1 GVLTGGV
8 PVRQGEVIPPHP
20 PAVTARASAAAARAR
35 RPRGRRTTVIG
46 TPPTSPSAPHWGAH
60 TGHDKRDRADR
71 GGPTDRIGAQEQAG
85 RRGRSAACRPHP
97 PGVPVPCP
105 MRPFVVRPPSVCSG
119 PAAESAQPDRLRR
132 GEGFAQ
138 MCQLPRRAAQSVA
151 RDCARCE
158 RGPLLAVGMT
168 DRPSC
173 AASAKPCRLPG
184 PTGPPHRIHDTERQ
198 GVQVKRRLAVAGLSL
213 VVAMGT
219 VALPAVTTAR
229 TAADRGTTAA
239 AADPK
244 LVDRAVA
251 AADKVTS
258 SGFDALAKG
267 PDERYDRTMVTPW
280 GKGLYSIAYERT
292 YRGLPV
298 VGGDAVVLA
307 DGDGDVRAAS
317 DVRIPVGTEAKVKAA
332 SAARTSRAKLKK
344 TEGT

>member
-1 GVLTGGV
+1 
-8 PVRQGEVIPPHP
+8 
-20 PAVTARASAAAARAR
+20 
-35 RPRGRRTTVIG
+35 
-46 TPPTSPSAPHWGAH
+46 
-60 TGHDKRDRADR
+60 
-71 GGPTDRIGAQEQAG
+71 
-85 RRGRSAACRPHP
+85 
-97 PGVPVPCP
+97 
-105 MRPFVVRPPSVCSG
+105 M
-119 PAAESAQPDRLRR
+119 
-132 GEGFAQ
+132 
-138 MCQLPRRAAQSVA
+138 
-151 RDCARCE
+151 
-158 RGPLLAVGMT
+158 
-168 DRPSC
+168 
-173 AASAKPCRLPG
+173 
-184 PTGPPHRIHDTERQ
+184 
-198 GVQVKRRLAVAGLSL
+198 KRRLAVAGLSL

-229 TAADRGTTAA
+229 TAAGRGTTAA

-244 LVDRAVA
+244 PVDRAVA

-317 DVRIPVGTEAKVKAA
+317 DVRIPVGTEARVKAA

-344 TEGT
+344 TEGTEPQRLVVSVRGDKARLAWETVVTGTTKDKRPNRLHVFVDARTGKVIDSYDDVRAGSGHSEWNGPNPLSIDTMAPTPVTASRPVRPATTPPSPGSASRTRARSSTAACC

>member
-1 GVLTGGV
+1 
-8 PVRQGEVIPPHP
+8 
-20 PAVTARASAAAARAR
+20 
-35 RPRGRRTTVIG
+35 
-46 TPPTSPSAPHWGAH
+46 
-60 TGHDKRDRADR
+60 
-71 GGPTDRIGAQEQAG
+71 
-85 RRGRSAACRPHP
+85 
-97 PGVPVPCP
+97 
-105 MRPFVVRPPSVCSG
+105 M
-119 PAAESAQPDRLRR
+119 
-132 GEGFAQ
+132 
-138 MCQLPRRAAQSVA
+138 
-151 RDCARCE
+151 
-158 RGPLLAVGMT
+158 
-168 DRPSC
+168 
-173 AASAKPCRLPG
+173 
-184 PTGPPHRIHDTERQ
+184 
-198 GVQVKRRLAVAGLSL
+198 KRRLAVAGLSL

-229 TAADRGTTAA
+229 AAAGRGTTAA

-280 GKGLYSIAYERT
+280 VKGLYSIAYERT

-317 DVRIPVGTEAKVKAA
+317 DVRISVGTEAKVKAA

-344 TEGT
+344 AEGTESQRLVVSVRGDKARLAWETVVTGTTKDMRPSRLHVFVDARTGKVIDSYDDVRAGSGHSEWNGPNPLSIDTSQSGGQCRLSDPAARTELRRLQRRWRLRRAGRRLGQRRREQPGDRLRRCDVRRAEAVGHALGVAGP